1 MIIIIVMDQSRHF
14 KGVKAESTCVYNHLP
29 DTKGVA
35 RSERNNIISGVIVL
49 CFLFAS
55 VSIKI
60 RLKLIV
66 KKIHKFL
73 TLYELKYDCH

>member
-1 MIIIIVMDQSRHF
+1 MDQSRHF
-14 KGVKAESTCVYNHLP
+14 KGVKSESTCVYNYMYLP

-66 KKIHKFL
+66 KKNP
-73 TLYELKYDCH
+73 